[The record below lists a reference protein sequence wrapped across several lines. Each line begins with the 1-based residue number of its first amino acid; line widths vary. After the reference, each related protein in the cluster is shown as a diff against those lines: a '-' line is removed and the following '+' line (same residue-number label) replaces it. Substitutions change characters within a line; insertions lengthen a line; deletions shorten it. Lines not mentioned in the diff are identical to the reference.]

1 MRGPVRPIKLGKLP
15 TFFDDYQREL
25 HERQWTWD
33 DIPFYGGKGAK
44 QSIAPLHDLDYLD
57 VYERVYGRKMGC
69 NGIGKLR
76 EVALTR
82 ITEVENQVYDGRF
95 PYASDPAFL
104 EAHGLGRIP
113 DIDLCRGQQEHYAAV
128 LEGEG
133 VTVHWIDWGEA
144 PMSAFG
150 PMQAM
155 WAAQELL
162 VINGGAVVPKL
173 GWHPFSFGRT
183 EFLAHWAFWNL
194 NIPTLLTI
202 SGKGAVC
209 EAGATVW
216 LAQDVFVVGHSVAY
230 NQAGLDQLLQTV
242 ELTAGVPE
250 LKVLTIRCQGRLY
263 FDRRTGATA
272 HVTNLLAPL
281 DVDKVLAYKPGIDT
295 GTLLWLEKNG
305 YLVIDADFDEHVQ
318 NDVCNLK
325 ILEPGRVVMAAE
337 APRTIAKVRAA
348 GIEVIEVPYSG
359 FQHGGGGFHC
369 TTMEIYREPG
379 PLLEDR

>member
-1 MRGPVRPIKLGKLP
+1 MS
-15 TFFDDYQREL
+15 TYFDEYQEALYRK
-25 HERQWTWD
+25 RWTWD
-33 DIPFYGGKGAK
+33 DMPFYQGRGAR
-44 QSIAPLHDLDYLD
+44 QSIAALHDLDYLD
-57 VYERVYGRKMGC
+57 VYEKVHGRKMGC

-76 EVALTR
+76 EVALTAV
-82 ITEVENQVYDGRF
+82 TEAENQVYDERF
-95 PYASDPAFL
+95 PYVRDNGFL

-113 DIDLCRGQQEHYAAV
+113 DVDLCRRQQEDYAAV

-133 VTVHWIDWGEA
+133 VTVHWIDWGDY
-144 PMSAFG
+144 PVSAFG

-202 SGKGAVC
+202 SGKGVA

-216 LAQDVFVVGHSVAY
+216 LAQDVYVVGLSAAY
-230 NQAGLDQLLQTV
+230 DRDGLDQLLPMV
-242 ELTAGVPE
+242 RLTSGVQRLE
-250 LKVLTIRCQGRLY
+250 VLTIHCQGSLY
-263 FDRRTGATA
+263 FDKKTGATA
-272 HVTNLLAPL
+272 HVTNLIAPL
-281 DVDKVLAYKPGIDT
+281 DVDKVLLFPPGIDT
-295 GTLLWLEKNG
+295 ATLLWLERNG
-305 YLVIDADFDEHVQ
+305 YLMVEADIEEHIQ

-337 APRTIAKVRAA
+337 AKRTIEKVRKA
-348 GIEVIEVPYSG
+348 GVEVIEVPYSG
-359 FQHGGGGFHC
+359 FQHAGGGFHC

-379 PLLEDR
+379 PLMADR

>member
-1 MRGPVRPIKLGKLP
+1 VA
-15 TFFDDYQREL
+15 TYFDEYQRQL
-25 HERQWTWD
+25 YERRWSWD
-33 DIPFYGGKGAK
+33 DIPFYEGKGAR

-82 ITEVENQVYDGRF
+82 ITDVENQVYDERF
-95 PYASDPAFL
+95 PYAQDQAFL

-113 DIDLCRGQQEHYAAV
+113 DIELCRHQQEHYADV

-133 VTVHWIDWGEA
+133 VTIHWIDWGDA
-144 PMSAFG
+144 PMSAYG

-202 SGKGAVC
+202 SGRGAVC

-216 LAQDVFVVGHSVAY
+216 LAQDVYVVGLSVAY
-230 NQAGLDQLLQTV
+230 NRAGLDQLLQTV

-250 LKVLTIRCQGRLY
+250 LKVLTVRCQGRLY

-295 GTLLWLEKNG
+295 GTLLWLERNG
-305 YLVIDADFDEHVQ
+305 YLVVDADFDEHVH

-337 APRTIAKVRAA
+337 APRTIARVRAA
-348 GIEVIEVPYSG
+348 GVEVIEVPYSG

-379 PLLEDR
+379 PLMEDR